1 VAVLDWELATL
12 GEPLADLAHFCAFT
26 WHMGTGE
33 YGGLLGV
40 DLDVLELPDE
50 REFSEEYYSGAC
62 RAERLN
68 AFHLAFA
75 LFRNAI
81 IFEGI
86 AARARSG
93 NAAGAN
99 AETVGRLSGVLA
111 RRAVALL
118 ETA

>member
-1 VAVLDWELATL
+1 
-12 GEPLADLAHFCAFT
+12 
-26 WHMGTGE
+26 
-33 YGGLLGV
+33 
-40 DLDVLELPDE
+40 
-50 REFSEEYYSGAC
+50 
-62 RAERLN
+62 LN